1 MPSSARIFVAGV
13 LTTFVILA
21 LGFGGDLVL
30 AQLASKEP
38 SGYQTRA
45 SSVQPPAVRV
55 ILPASAE
62 PAQQARAASA
72 VPAPQPQIQPVKE
85 VQAPIEKQIQ
95 NAHAPRTSVAAEE
108 RRERRKRYAE
118 QKSRRMDARAK
129 QQMEQTRQRSEAGI
143 LAFGGDD
150 LRSSNFWN

>member
-45 SSVQPPAVRV
+45 SSVQPPPFA
-55 ILPASAE
+55 
-62 PAQQARAASA
+62 
-72 VPAPQPQIQPVKE
+72 
-85 VQAPIEKQIQ
+85 
-95 NAHAPRTSVAAEE
+95 
-108 RRERRKRYAE
+108 
-118 QKSRRMDARAK
+118 
-129 QQMEQTRQRSEAGI
+129 
-143 LAFGGDD
+143 
-150 LRSSNFWN
+150 